1 MGVAAQDQVDLSP
14 FGLAVD
20 MSFEDNNDCNLR
32 ACFADSE
39 QGKWLA
45 EHAAQFGFIIRYPEG
60 AEAITGYSYE
70 PWHLR
75 YVGEPTAIDVTE
87 LGITLEEYWAQPPA
101 PDYKE
106 DYQ

>member
-1 MGVAAQDQVDLSP
+1 MRTASQFFEMLWCMGVAAQDQVDLSP

-45 EHAAQFGFIIRYPEG
+45 EHAAQFGFISRYPEG
-60 AEAITGYSYE
+60 AEAITGYSY
-70 PWHLR
+70 
-75 YVGEPTAIDVTE
+75 
-87 LGITLEEYWAQPPA
+87 
-101 PDYKE
+101 
-106 DYQ
+106 